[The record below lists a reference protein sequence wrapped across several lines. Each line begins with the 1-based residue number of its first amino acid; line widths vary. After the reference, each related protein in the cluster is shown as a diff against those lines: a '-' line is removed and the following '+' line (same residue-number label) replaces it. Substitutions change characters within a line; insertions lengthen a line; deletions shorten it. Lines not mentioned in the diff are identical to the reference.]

1 MTILTCLDTS
11 SGAQRVLDQG
21 KLLADRFQAN
31 LSLLHVIEPVAT
43 YVPIGASMDV
53 IATTPPSVDPDLT
66 EVATQRLEK
75 LAQPLRADGC
85 TVTCEAVLGM
95 AVDEIVERAKTL
107 RADYIVLGS
116 HGHGA
121 IFHLFSGSV
130 VNGVLKHSPVPVLVV
145 PVRD

>member
-1 MTILTCLDTS
+1 MTILACLDTS

-21 KLLADRFQAN
+21 KLLAERFNAS

-43 YVPIGASMDV
+43 YVPVGASMDV
-53 IATTPPSVDPDLT
+53 IATTPLDIDPDLT
-66 EVATQRLEK
+66 QVATQRLEK
-75 LAQPLRADGC
+75 LAGPLRAGGRDVSC
-85 TVTCEAVLGM
+85 QAVLGM

-107 RADYIVLGS
+107 HADYIILGS

-145 PVRD
+145 PVKD

>member
-1 MTILTCLDTS
+1 MTILACLDTS

-21 KLLADRFQAN
+21 KLLADRFSAS

-43 YVPIGASMDV
+43 YVPVGASMDV
-53 IATTPPSVDPDLT
+53 IATTPLDIDPDLT
-66 EVATQRLEK
+66 QVATQRLEK
-75 LAQPLRADGC
+75 LAGPLRTGGC
-85 TVTCEAVLGM
+85 DVSCEAVLGM

-107 RADYIVLGS
+107 HADYIVLGS

-145 PVRD
+145 PVKD

>member
-1 MTILTCLDTS
+1 MTILACLDTS

-21 KLLADRFQAN
+21 KLLAERFNAS

-43 YVPIGASMDV
+43 YVPVGASMDV
-53 IATTPPSVDPDLT
+53 IATTPLDIDPDLT
-66 EVATQRLEK
+66 QVATQRLEK
-75 LAQPLRADGC
+75 LAGPLRASGRDVSC
-85 TVTCEAVLGM
+85 QAVLGM

-107 RADYIVLGS
+107 HADYIILGS

-145 PVRD
+145 PVKD